1 MKTTIFLFKVLAAII
16 AVTILQA
23 CAGTPGIVGT
33 QCAQPTLNPSG
44 SGGVPT
50 VTVTI
55 RTATTGAS
63 LRYTLDGSA
72 PTGGPTGHGTLIAAA
87 SGKVTV
93 STTLRGKTLKAI
105 AFKAGLANSLIAVGT
120 YYRGPV
126 P

>member
-1 MKTTIFLFKVLAAII
+1 MKTTIFSFQLLAAII
-16 AVTILQA
+16 AATILQA
-23 CAGTPGIVGT
+23 CAGTPGIAGT
-33 QCAQPTLNPSG
+33 QCAQPTLNPPERGG
-44 SGGVPT
+44 SPT

-55 RTATTGAS
+55 TTATTGAH
-63 LRYTLDGSA
+63 LRYTLDGIA
-72 PTGGPTGHGTLIAAA
+72 PTAGHGTLIAAA

-120 YYRGPV
+120 YYRGPI